1 MAYRRPTMKRIRQLE
16 DQVRSMQ
23 SFYWLEGFRAGRRT
37 NQMALDAGNLAAHN
51 AVVQSFAR
59 ERQLRA
65 AVDMW
70 ETAAEDGF
78 IIFEPGFSTSD
89 LITRTRRAQR
99 RGEPR
104 MG

>member
-1 MAYRRPTMKRIRQLE
+1 MKRIRQLE

-37 NQMALDAGNLAAHN
+37 IEARELAAYN

-70 ETAAEDGF
+70 ETAAEEGF
-78 IIFEPGFSTSD
+78 LIFEPGLGTSD
-89 LITRTRRAQR
+89 LITRTRHAQR